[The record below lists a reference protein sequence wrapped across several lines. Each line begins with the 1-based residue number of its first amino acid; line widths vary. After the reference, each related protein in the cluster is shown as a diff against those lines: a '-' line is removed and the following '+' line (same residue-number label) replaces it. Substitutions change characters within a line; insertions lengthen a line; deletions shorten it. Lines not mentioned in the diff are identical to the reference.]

1 VRVIDVE
8 GNQLGILT
16 LPDALEEAEKSGLDL
31 VEVAPGSSPPV
42 CRIMDYG
49 KYLYKRSKKLQE
61 ARKGAVSLQLKEVR
75 VRPKIEEHDMQFK
88 FRQIQKFLGQNN
100 KVKITMIFRGGE
112 MRHPDIGR
120 NIMDE
125 IKSRLGDTCVI
136 DVSPRLVGRNMVMIV
151 SPKKNRT
158 GD

>member
-16 LPDALEEAEKSGLDL
+16 LPDALKEAEKSGLDL
-31 VEVAPGSSPPV
+31 VEVAPSSSPPV

-100 KVKITMIFRGGE
+100 KVKITMLFRGRE
-112 MRHPDIGR
+112 MRHIDIGR

-151 SPKKNRT
+151 SPQKNRA
-158 GD
+158 GG

>member
-1 VRVIDVE
+1 VRVIGVE

-16 LPDALEEAEKSGLDL
+16 LTDALEEAGKSGLDL

-61 ARKGAVSLQLKEVR
+61 AREGAISVQLKEVR
-75 VRPKIEEHDMQFK
+75 IRPKIEEHDMQFK
-88 FRQIQKFLGQNN
+88 FRQIRKFLDQSN
-100 KVKITMIFRGGE
+100 KVKITMIFRGRE
-112 MRHPDIGR
+112 MRHTDIGR

-136 DVSPRLVGRNMVMIV
+136 DVYPRLEGRNMVMIV
-151 SPKKNRT
+151 STEKK
-158 GD
+158 

>member
-1 VRVIDVE
+1 MRVIGVE

-16 LPDALEEAEKSGLDL
+16 LTDALEEAGKSGLDL

-61 ARKGAVSLQLKEVR
+61 ARKSAISVQLKEVR
-75 VRPKIEEHDMQFK
+75 IRPKIEEHDMQFK
-88 FRQIQKFLGQNN
+88 FRQVQKFLGQNN
-100 KVKITMIFRGGE
+100 KVKITMIFRGRE
-112 MRHPDIGR
+112 MRHTDIGR

-125 IKSRLGDTCVI
+125 IKDRLGDTCVI
-136 DVSPRLVGRNMVMIV
+136 DVSPRLEGRNMVMIV
-151 SPKKNRT
+151 SPKKSGT
-158 GD
+158 GE